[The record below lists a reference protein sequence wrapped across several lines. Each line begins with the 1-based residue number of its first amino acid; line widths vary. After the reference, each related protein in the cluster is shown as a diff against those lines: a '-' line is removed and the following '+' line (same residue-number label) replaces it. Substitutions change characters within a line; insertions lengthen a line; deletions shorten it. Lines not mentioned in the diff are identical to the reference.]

1 MNWHYYLNM
10 NYYDSTYRELQIE
23 LKRRGLNARGKRDE
37 LIRKLE
43 ESDEAE
49 VNYNGAN
56 GANEP
61 IEKTFH
67 VRTMIGVW
75 HQVTLQNDQSIR
87 DLFEEIS
94 NRTGASIDQI
104 RLSTQEGMELN
115 PNISVGDFE
124 FGEIY
129 LNMILRLRSRR
140 R

>member
-1 MNWHYYLNM
+1 M

-23 LKRRGLNARGKRDE
+23 LKRRGLNAKGKRGE

-43 ESDEAE
+43 EADETE
-49 VNYNGAN
+49 VDYNGAN
-56 GANEP
+56 GANGANSANEP

-94 NRTGASIDQI
+94 DRTGALIDQI
-104 RLSTQEGMELN
+104 RLSTQEGVELN

>member
-1 MNWHYYLNM
+1 M

-23 LKRRGLNARGKRDE
+23 LKRRGLNARGKREE

-43 ESDEAE
+43 ESDETE
-49 VNYNGAN
+49 VDYNGAN
-56 GANEP
+56 GANGANSANEP

-94 NRTGASIDQI
+94 DRTGASIDQI
-104 RLSTQEGMELN
+104 RLSTQEGVVLN